1 MLRMLVKLGALT
13 LSAYLGY
20 RYRYRLLNVLLGVP
34 FLRRSVVAS
43 SMNMPLVKEKMLQ
56 SMFKIE
62 TFTR

>member
-1 MLRMLVKLGALT
+1 MLRILVKYGAIV

-43 SMNMPLVKEKMLQ
+43 SMNMPLVKDKMLQ
-56 SMFKIE
+56 SMFKLE
-62 TFTR
+62 TSPR

>member
-62 TFTR
+62 TFPR